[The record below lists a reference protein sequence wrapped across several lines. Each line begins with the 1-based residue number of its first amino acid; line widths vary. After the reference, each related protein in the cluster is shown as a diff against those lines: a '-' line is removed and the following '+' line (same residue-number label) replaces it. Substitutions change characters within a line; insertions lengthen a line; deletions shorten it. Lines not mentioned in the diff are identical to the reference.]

1 MWAEFVV
8 GFLLCSKRVLFF
20 FLFLFL
26 FLKSKL
32 LQCQSRSEGSAPL
45 SQPQIEVIHDFVLPA
60 NHNAKQMK
68 VDGAKR
74 GENMPIYLSIQTRS

>member
-20 FLFLFL
+20 PLFLFL

-32 LQCQSRSEGSAPL
+32 LQCQSRSEGSVPF
-45 SQPQIEVIHDFVLPA
+45 SQPQIEVIHDFVLLA
-60 NHNAKQMK
+60 NHNAKQIK

-74 GENMPIYLSIQTRS
+74 VENMPIYLSIQTRS